1 GRVIVP
7 AGSPPAL
14 PLVEASAPATVEY
27 LGARVM
33 ASSAPWRSAAG
44 TVIGTVRLGYD
55 AEQALTNRNRLRWAL
70 LVAGAVIAVLSG
82 AAGVLIVGRELRPLG
97 SLARQAAALDPAD
110 PSLTFSSRRQDEV
123 GQVGS
128 ALVTAVDAIRQRQVS
143 ERERL
148 AAIAHELAAPLSVV
162 VGQLESLTEGG
173 QERALDSKRAIDS
186 KRPLVRDQAHDAALI
201 SALDAARELLH
212 TSQDLLTLARG
223 ELAVEVR
230 LEHVTLAE
238 VAGRIAGEYPGVK
251 LDVGDEGAML
261 GSPQRLGQ
269 MVRNLVRNAVQAA
282 SSAAGVTIHVYRSH
296 ETVMLA
302 VTDDGPGLTP
312 EDEHK
317 VFDVN
322 FSQRQGGNG
331 LGLPVVRMLAEA
343 H

>member
-173 QERALDSKRAIDS
+173 QDRALVAERGLDSTDGCDCKRA
-186 KRPLVRDQAHDAALI
+186 LVRDQAHDAALI
-201 SALDAARELLH
+201 SARDAARELLY
-212 TSQDLLTLARG
+212 TSQDLLTLAGG
-223 ELAVEVR
+223 ELGVEVR

-238 VAGRIAGEYPGVK
+238 
-251 LDVGDEGAML
+251 
-261 GSPQRLGQ
+261 
-269 MVRNLVRNAVQAA
+269 
-282 SSAAGVTIHVYRSH
+282 
-296 ETVMLA
+296 
-302 VTDDGPGLTP
+302 
-312 EDEHK
+312 
-317 VFDVN
+317 
-322 FSQRQGGNG
+322 
-331 LGLPVVRMLAEA
+331 
-343 H
+343 